1 MTPAAPVPAV
11 APTAPVAD
19 PVEAAIEAALGGRL
33 DGLPTRPTVA
43 VAGATGFVGT
53 AVRAALAAD
62 YHIVGLTRSATAA
75 AQAGD
80 VEAAKTEDDAE
91 AAVVPLPGETE
102 WRSCDLFSLLQIEK
116 ALAGVD
122 IAVYLVHSMLPSA
135 RLTQGTFEDL
145 DLLLADTFA
154 RGAAAAGVKQIVYL
168 GGLLPDDRSDL
179 SAHLRSRHEVEKAL
193 GGYGVPVTALR
204 AGLVIGPG
212 GSSLRIMVNLVR
224 RLPAM
229 ILPRWTRSE
238 TQPVA
243 IADAIRAITAVVGR
257 AGTLG
262 RVFDIGGP
270 DVMTYAQMMDRTAAV
285 LGVRRPTVG
294 VPLIS
299 PRFSKLWVSVVTG
312 SPRALAEPLVESLRH
327 DMVARDNPLLRL
339 LAPSALGFE
348 AALDAALTAEHT
360 LVPNPRT
367 PLRQG
372 DDQAIRSARRVRS
385 VQRMPLPP
393 GRDAAW
399 AADEYLR
406 WLPRVGR
413 PVLRVDVDAPDG
425 DRPRRARFYVR
436 PVPRPILELEHAPAR
451 STGGRA
457 LFYVVGGLL
466 ADPAESARMEFRSVL
481 GGTALLAA
489 IHDFAPRLPWRI
501 YVLTQGTAHALVMA
515 GFRRHLA
522 RLARRGA

>member
-1 MTPAAPVPAV
+1 MSAAPF
-11 APTAPVAD
+11 TED
-19 PVEAAIEAALGGRL
+19 ALGTALGPLL

-53 AVRAALAAD
+53 AVRAALAPD
-62 YHIVGLTRSATAA
+62 FHVVGLTRSATRA

-80 VEAAKTEDDAE
+80 ED
-91 AAVVPLPGETE
+91 AAVAADAATTDDVPAPVPGETE
-102 WRSCDLFSLLQIEK
+102 WRRCDLFSLLQVER

-193 GGYGVPVTALR
+193 GDYGVPVTALR

-229 ILPRWTRSE
+229 ILPRWTRSQ
-238 TQPVA
+238 TQPIS
-243 IADAIRAITAVVGR
+243 IADAIRALTAVVGR
-257 AGTLG
+257 TGALSK
-262 RVFDIGGP
+262 VFDIGGP
-270 DVMTYAQMMDRTAAV
+270 DVMSYAQMMDRTAAV
-285 LGVRRPTVG
+285 LGVTRPTVG

-327 DMVARDNPLLRL
+327 DMVARDNPLNAL
-339 LAPSALGFE
+339 LAPDALTFE
-348 AALDAALTAEHT
+348 DSLDAALTAEHT
-360 LVPNPRT
+360 LVPNPRS
-367 PLRQG
+367 PLRHG
-372 DDQAIRSARRVRS
+372 DDQAIRRDRRVRS
-385 VQRMPLPP
+385 VQRMALPP

-413 PVLRVDVDAPDG
+413 PLLHVDVDPPDG
-425 DRPRRARFYVR
+425 DRPRRARFFVR
-436 PVPRPILELEHAPAR
+436 PVRQPILELEHSPSR

-466 ADPAESARMEFRSVL
+466 ADRAEAARLEFRAAL
-481 GGTALLAA
+481 GGTTLLAA
-489 IHDFAPRLPWRI
+489 IHDFAPRLPWRV
-501 YVLTQGTAHALVMA
+501 YVLTQGTAHAIVMA
-515 GFRRHLA
+515 GFRHHLR